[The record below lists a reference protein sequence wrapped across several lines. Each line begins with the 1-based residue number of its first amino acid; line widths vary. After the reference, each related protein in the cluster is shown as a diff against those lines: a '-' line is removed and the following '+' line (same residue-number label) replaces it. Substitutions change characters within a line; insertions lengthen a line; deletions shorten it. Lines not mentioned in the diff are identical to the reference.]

1 MTGRP
6 AALSAL
12 AFASTAR
19 VADSAIPPIRAE
31 ILGCS
36 AERVTSRG
44 EELVG
49 GEETLP
55 AWACMLMGPS
65 SHARDGQVGRVARS
79 GGSSASE
86 NRQVRRPVTAA
97 GHRRGSS
104 ELAPVAYTG
113 RSGVCWSLPAL
124 RVGRGHIPVLREGFP
139 RSQPDPAAA
148 KGRSSTGRAAVSKTA
163 GCRFKSCRPCST
175 KNGRRHRG
183 PSRARGSAK
192 RNQQP
197 TASTDQSSEDEE
209 RVSNDLDGV
218 PDDGR
223 EPVDGAA
230 TGEAAG
236 SSPAA
241 DASTGQQSAADGH
254 DKPRTAPPGSVG
266 GGDDA
271 VSATDSV
278 ADGGEAVGSD

>member
-65 SHARDGQVGRVARS
+65 SHARDGQVGRVAPS

-97 GHRRGSS
+97 GHR
-104 ELAPVAYTG
+104 
-113 RSGVCWSLPAL
+113 
-124 RVGRGHIPVLREGFP
+124 
-139 RSQPDPAAA
+139 
-148 KGRSSTGRAAVSKTA
+148 
-163 GCRFKSCRPCST
+163 CR
-175 KNGRRHRG
+175 
-183 PSRARGSAK
+183 
-192 RNQQP
+192 
-197 TASTDQSSEDEE
+197 
-209 RVSNDLDGV
+209 
-218 PDDGR
+218 
-223 EPVDGAA
+223 
-230 TGEAAG
+230 
-236 SSPAA
+236 SPARFV
-241 DASTGQQSAADGH
+241 
-254 DKPRTAPPGSVG
+254 RTRAG
-266 GGDDA
+266 GLHWSFWGVLEPA
-271 VSATDSV
+271 CV
-278 ADGGEAVGSD
+278 AG